1 MSMYGESEIG
11 RVKEELFYLMRD
23 FVEQYPVSELME
35 VIAYVFEV
43 VERE

>member
-1 MSMYGESEIG
+1 MSMYGESDKG
-11 RVKEELFYLMRD
+11 RIKEELFYLMRD

>member
-1 MSMYGESEIG
+1 MSMYGESEKG
-11 RVKEELFYLMRD
+11 RAKEELFYLVRD

-35 VIAYVFEV
+35 IIAYVFEV

>member
-1 MSMYGESEIG
+1 MSMYGESEKG
-11 RVKEELFYLMRD
+11 RIKEELFYLMRD
-23 FVEQYPVSELME
+23 FVEQYPTSELME

>member
-1 MSMYGESEIG
+1 MSMYGESEKG
-11 RVKEELFYLMRD
+11 RAKEELFYLMRD

-35 VIAYVFEV
+35 VIAYVLEV

>member
-1 MSMYGESEIG
+1 MSMYGDDEIG
-11 RVKEELFYLMRD
+11 RAKEELFYLMRE
-23 FVEQYPVSELME
+23 FIEQYPISELME